1 MGGDMLHASPPR
13 AAVDSRSRDA
23 LSESAA
29 NSGSC
34 AVTGIVIP
42 TDCDGKR
49 GLRELGGS
57 SSPSTSE
64 HLSVATEAAIR
75 LLPGNDVR

>member
-1 MGGDMLHASPPR
+1 MGGDMMHAPPPR
-13 AAVDSRSRDA
+13 AAVDTSSRDA
-23 LSESAA
+23 LSASAA
-29 NSGSC
+29 NGGSC
-34 AVTGIVIP
+34 TVTGAVIP
-42 TDCDGKR
+42 TDCGGKR

-57 SSPSTSE
+57 SSPPTSQ